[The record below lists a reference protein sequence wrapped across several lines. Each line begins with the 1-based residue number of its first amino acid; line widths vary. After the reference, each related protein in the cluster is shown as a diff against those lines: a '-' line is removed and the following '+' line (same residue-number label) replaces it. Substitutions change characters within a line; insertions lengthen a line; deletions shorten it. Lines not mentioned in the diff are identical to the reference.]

1 MLINF
6 KVDGSNAT
14 APYASLVRVTLL
26 SSGVLALTRGELV
39 SLGFDTPG
47 SFTEL
52 FFSPQR
58 LARLCL
64 LKEVKPT
71 PDRLRDDKLL

>member
-1 MLINF
+1 ML
-6 KVDGSNAT
+6 
-14 APYASLVRVTLL
+14 LLLRQERVTLL
-26 SSGVLALTRGELV
+26 KSGVLALTKGELV
-39 SLGFDTPG
+39 CLGFDTPG